1 MNYITL
7 NEWSSTRALGGI
19 LSLGA
24 KKILGAATYIKFK
37 FFLKTKL
44 VPTTN

>member
-37 FFLKTKL
+37 FF
-44 VPTTN
+44 